1 MARAAQSIKLEDE
14 NEAGSGAD
22 LDMELAPASSYKLS
36 PSTSN
41 FYFGGRSVLTYELQT
56 QC

>member
-41 FYFGGRSVLTYELQT
+41 FYFGGRFFNLPLYFF
-56 QC
+56 